1 LISTLEER
9 APEVFSLEFSP
20 DNLKLLSGSRKRE
33 VIVSDV
39 STGRTS
45 LRLNSGNT
53 FYRAVFSADG
63 NKIAFADQDGK
74 IRIWDVKSG
83 TIEKTLIGHEGAA
96 NLLSFSPDGR
106 MLASAAKDN
115 TLRLW
120 DLATQQQLKQPI
132 GSDPIER
139 FAFTPD
145 GKRLVTASYDGAV
158 IVWDP
163 NTMQEVVTLRR
174 SGRNGPPSSVSFSGD
189 GLILAVSDQNGVV
202 QVWQGG

>member
-1 LISTLEER
+1 MRSRTKYFTPDIS
-9 APEVFSLEFSP
+9 P
-20 DNLKLLSGSRKRE
+20 
-33 VIVSDV
+33 
-39 STGRTS
+39 
-45 LRLNSGNT
+45 
-53 FYRAVFSADG
+53 DG

-189 GLILAVSDQNGVV
+189 GLILAVSDQNGIV